1 MKIEDD
7 HDSEDENVFE
17 DDHPD
22 PGIEEDSPEDEEDA
36 SESPESSLPD
46 LPDLVSPA
54 PASPDATPDEDEE
67 FAGPET
73 ALSPQAVR
81 CDRWVRMGS
90 LVLDHKHWQN
100 PRTATGLD
108 EASIAELASSIGA
121 ETVVDARGVWAGIQE
136 PLEVIRVQNNGDI
149 CNLVIA
155 GQRRLTAARSLPQF
169 NAFVLVPVWDLEPD
183 PVTLTPELA
192 SKYLLSELLV
202 AATRSPLSSYEL
214 SEAAQRLRSCR
225 DPDTFPP
232 KEYTLARIGQAIG
245 RSEGWVSKILAARD
259 RASPTLLASWRRGD
273 VTDEQFKDLSSDRD
287 LESQRASTE
296 RAVAARKG
304 GDKAGAR
311 TLAKEQ
317 KELAIQKSPSGKSN
331 PAPDPKGGKTATAAE
346 KGKDTPVKPTIR
358 ATPPESAPEIKRRP
372 PSFAVVEDLLATALK
387 RPPTHDLVK
396 GIIFGV
402 RWTSGL
408 IDAANLPR
416 QWQAYM
422 QHLAGGAAAKPSP
435 PTQSKPPKSKP
446 PIKSKSKTRR

>member
-22 PGIEEDSPEDEEDA
+22 PGIEETEDSHGDEEDA

-155 GQRRLTAARSLPQF
+155 GQRRLTAARSLPHF
-169 NAFVLVPVWDLEPD
+169 NDFVLVPVWDLEPE
-183 PVTLTPELA
+183 PVTLTLELA

-214 SEAAQRLRSCR
+214 SEAAQRLRACK
-225 DPDTFPP
+225 DPDTIPP
-232 KEYTLARIGQAIG
+232 KEYTLARIGAAIG

-296 RAVAARKG
+296 RAVAARRG

-317 KELAIQKSPSGKSN
+317 KELAIQKSPSAKSH
-331 PAPDPKGGKTATAAE
+331 PASDPKGGKTATAAE
-346 KGKDTPVKPTIR
+346 KGKGHAGQAHEQGHAHRVRPRDQ
-358 ATPPESAPEIKRRP
+358 AARP

-396 GIIFGV
+396 GIILGV

-408 IDAANLPR
+408 IDAADLPR

-422 QHLAGGAAAKPSP
+422 QHLAGGAAAPA
-435 PTQSKPPKSKP
+435 
-446 PIKSKSKTRR
+446 KSKSKTRR